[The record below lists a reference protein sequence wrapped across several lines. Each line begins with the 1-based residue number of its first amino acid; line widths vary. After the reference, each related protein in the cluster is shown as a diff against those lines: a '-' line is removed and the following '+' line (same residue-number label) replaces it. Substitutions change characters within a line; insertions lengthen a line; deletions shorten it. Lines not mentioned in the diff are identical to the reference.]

1 LKDLSLNYTNFTKNN
16 KAMAL
21 APDQR
26 LAFLEQKV
34 EERLYDT
41 RSIWEAVQSRL
52 DHIKTKLDRLE
63 TRPVQFQTEVREQL
77 DYIRD

>member
-1 LKDLSLNYTNFTKNN
+1 
-16 KAMAL
+16 MAL